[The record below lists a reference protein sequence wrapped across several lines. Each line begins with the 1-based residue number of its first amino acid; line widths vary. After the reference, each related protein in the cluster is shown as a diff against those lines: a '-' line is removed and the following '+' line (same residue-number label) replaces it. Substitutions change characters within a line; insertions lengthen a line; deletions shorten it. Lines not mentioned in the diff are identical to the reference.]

1 MAEQDTKLDP
11 SPRSALVELLYLAM
25 PTVAQMASYTLM
37 QFINTWQLS
46 RLGTDE
52 PTATG
57 NAGIISFAI
66 MCFGV
71 GVLFLVNT
79 LVSQHYGRG
88 EYRACGKFLW
98 QGIWFS
104 FVYSMLLFPLL
115 PVFPRMF
122 NVFGHPAQLVRM
134 EASYMRIVTSLMIFQ
149 LIATA
154 CGQFLLAANRPN
166 SVLLAAFVAV
176 CCNVAS
182 AWVMI
187 FGHFGFGPMGV
198 YGAAWATCFGTF
210 VEMGML
216 LMLVFGSDLRERFNT
231 LDWRFRAREFLLLVR
246 YGAGSGIQILAD
258 VLAWS
263 LFMALVMAQ
272 LGEATMAA
280 NLFTLRYMSV
290 SFMPAYGI
298 SQAVTALVGRYIGAG
313 KPDIAVRRAHLAF
326 ALGGAYMLGC
336 GVIMT
341 VARYPLIHVFTRD
354 PEVVRVG
361 VVLLIFAGVY
371 QLFDAMYVIYNGAL
385 RGAGDTFI
393 PAMVTA
399 TLCWSITVAGGYWI
413 AHTWPRI
420 GVIGPWSAAS
430 FYGVVSGIFMWRR
443 FHSGLWKQIKLDR
456 FDASNSGLESDTLS
470 NLQLTAEK

>member
-1 MAEQDTKLDP
+1 
-11 SPRSALVELLYLAM
+11 
-25 PTVAQMASYTLM
+25 
-37 QFINTWQLS
+37 
-46 RLGTDE
+46 
-52 PTATG
+52 
-57 NAGIISFAI
+57 
-66 MCFGV
+66 
-71 GVLFLVNT
+71 
-79 LVSQHYGRG
+79 
-88 EYRACGKFLW
+88 
-98 QGIWFS
+98 
-104 FVYSMLLFPLL
+104 
-115 PVFPRMF
+115 MF

-246 YGAGSGIQILAD
+246 YGAGSGIH
-258 VLAWS
+258 
-263 LFMALVMAQ
+263 
-272 LGEATMAA
+272 
-280 NLFTLRYMSV
+280 LFTLRYMSV